1 MSQASPV
8 VEVQDLV
15 KRYRKAKVNAVDG
28 ISLRV
33 DAGEFFALLGPNGAG
48 KTTTISILTTTLAPT
63 SGMVRICGYEL
74 KRDPAAVRRNVG
86 IIFQNP
92 SLDMNLSGE
101 ENVRLH
107 AILYGLYRYRPAFR
121 MMPSAYRQQVH
132 ELAGVLGMESDMFQ
146 PVKKLS
152 GGMQR
157 KLEIIRGL
165 MHRPKVLFLDEPTR
179 GLDVASR
186 RTLWGYLRDVREQFK
201 VTIVLTTHYLEEA
214 EQADRLCILNHGRI
228 VAMGSPG
235 EVKSR
240 PAEEFLELDAD
251 DRGALRDELNKLN
264 LHFDEDAAS
273 LTVRLD
279 GRSAHEVVRSIDV
292 PLTRLRT
299 RQPSLE
305 DAYLQILAEETDE

>member
-1 MSQASPV
+1 MQSADAPA
-8 VEVQDLV
+8 VEVRELV
-15 KRYRKAKVNAVDG
+15 KRYRKAKFNAVDS
-28 ISLRV
+28 ISLTV
-33 DAGEFFALLGPNGAG
+33 AAGEFFALLGPNGAG
-48 KTTTISILTTTLAPT
+48 KTTTISILTTTLVPT
-63 SGMVRICGYEL
+63 SGSVKICGHDA
-74 KRDPAAVRRNVG
+74 KREAAAVRRQVG

-107 AILYGLYRYRPAFR
+107 AILYGLYTYRPAFR
-121 MMPSAYRQQVH
+121 LMPDAYRAQVRD
-132 ELAGVLGMESDMFQ
+132 LAAVLGMENDIFQ

-186 RTLWGYLRDVREQFK
+186 RSLWAYLREVRERYK
-201 VTIVLTTHYLEEA
+201 VTIVLTSHYLEEA

-228 VAMGSPG
+228 VAMGSPA
-235 EVKSR
+235 ELRSR
-240 PAEEFLELDAD
+240 PAEEFLELNAAD
-251 DRGALRDELNKLN
+251 RTRLRSELQRLQLDFDEGEAFSVKLN
-264 LHFDEDAAS
+264 
-273 LTVRLD
+273 
-279 GRSAHEVVRSIDV
+279 GRSAHDVVRSIEV
-292 PLTRLRT
+292 PLTSLRT

-305 DAYLQILAEETDE
+305 DAYLKILADE

>member
-1 MSQASPV
+1 MQSADAQA
-8 VEVQDLV
+8 VEVRELV
-15 KRYRKAKVNAVDG
+15 KRYRKAKFNAVDS
-28 ISLRV
+28 ISLTV
-33 DAGEFFALLGPNGAG
+33 AAGEFFALLGPNGAG
-48 KTTTISILTTTLAPT
+48 KTTTISILTTTLVPT
-63 SGMVRICGYEL
+63 SGSVKICGYDA
-74 KRDPAAVRRNVG
+74 KREAAAVRRQVG

-107 AILYGLYRYRPAFR
+107 AILYGLYTYRPAFR
-121 MMPSAYRQQVH
+121 LMPDAYRGQVRD
-132 ELAGVLGMESDMFQ
+132 LAAVLGMENDIFQ

-186 RTLWGYLRDVREQFK
+186 RSLWAYLREVRERYK
-201 VTIVLTTHYLEEA
+201 VTIVLTSHYLEEA

-235 EVKSR
+235 ELRSR
-240 PAEEFLELDAD
+240 PAEEFLELNAADRTRLRSELQRLQLDFDEGDAFTV
-251 DRGALRDELNKLN
+251 KLN
-264 LHFDEDAAS
+264 
-273 LTVRLD
+273 
-279 GRSAHEVVRSIDV
+279 GRSAHDVVRSIEV
-292 PLTRLRT
+292 PLTSLRT

-305 DAYLQILAEETDE
+305 DAYLKILADE

>member
-1 MSQASPV
+1 MRSADAPA
-8 VEVQDLV
+8 VEVRELV
-15 KRYRKAKVNAVDG
+15 KRYRKAKFNAVDS
-28 ISLRV
+28 ISLTV
-33 DAGEFFALLGPNGAG
+33 AAGEFFALLGPNGAG
-48 KTTTISILTTTLAPT
+48 KTTTISILTTTLVPT
-63 SGMVRICGYEL
+63 SGSVKICGHDA
-74 KRDPAAVRRNVG
+74 KRDAAAVRRQVG

-121 MMPSAYRQQVH
+121 LMPDAYRAQVRD
-132 ELAGVLGMESDMFQ
+132 LAGVLGMENDIFQ

-165 MHRPKVLFLDEPTR
+165 MHRPQVLFLDEPTR

-186 RTLWGYLRDVREQFK
+186 RSLWAYLREVRERYR
-201 VTIVLTTHYLEEA
+201 VTIVLTSHYLEEA

-228 VAMGSPG
+228 VAMASPG
-235 EVKSR
+235 ELRSR
-240 PAEEFLELDAD
+240 PAEEFLELNAADRTRLRSELQRLQLDFDEGDAFTV
-251 DRGALRDELNKLN
+251 KLN
-264 LHFDEDAAS
+264 
-273 LTVRLD
+273 
-279 GRSAHEVVRSIDV
+279 GRSAHDIVRSIQV
-292 PLTRLRT
+292 PLTSLRT

-305 DAYLQILAEETDE
+305 DAYLKILADE

>member
-1 MSQASPV
+1 MPSADAPA
-8 VEVQDLV
+8 VEVRELV
-15 KRYRKAKVNAVDG
+15 KRYRKAKFNAVDG
-28 ISLRV
+28 ISLTV
-33 DAGEFFALLGPNGAG
+33 AAGEFFALLGPNGAG
-48 KTTTISILTTTLAPT
+48 KTTTVSILTTTLAPT
-63 SGMVRICGYEL
+63 SGTVRICGHDTRRES
-74 KRDPAAVRRNVG
+74 AAVRRQVG

-107 AILYGLYRYRPAFR
+107 AILYGLYGYRPAYR
-121 MMPSAYRQQVH
+121 LMPDAYRAQVRD
-132 ELAGVLGMESDMFQ
+132 LASVLGMEKEIFQ

-186 RTLWGYLRDVREQFK
+186 RSLWAYLREVREQYH
-201 VTIVLTTHYLEEA
+201 VSIVLTSHYLEEA

-228 VAMGSPG
+228 VAMASPG
-235 EVKSR
+235 ELRSR
-240 PAEEFLELDAD
+240 PADEWLELDAA
-251 DRGALRDELNKLN
+251 DRALLRSELTELKLSFTENGA
-264 LHFDEDAAS
+264 FI
-273 LTVRLD
+273 VRLD
-279 GRSAHEVVRSIDV
+279 GRSAHEIVRSLHV
-292 PLTRLRT
+292 PLTQLRT

-305 DAYLQILAEETDE
+305 DAYLRILADE

>member
-1 MSQASPV
+1 MRSADARA
-8 VEVQDLV
+8 VEVRELV
-15 KRYRKAKVNAVDG
+15 KRYRKAKFNAVDS
-28 ISLRV
+28 ISLAV
-33 DAGEFFALLGPNGAG
+33 AAGEFFALLGPNGAG
-48 KTTTISILTTTLAPT
+48 KTTTISILTTTLVPT
-63 SGMVRICGYEL
+63 SGSVKICGHDA
-74 KRDPAAVRRNVG
+74 KREAAAVRRQVG

-121 MMPSAYRQQVH
+121 LMPDAYRAQVRD
-132 ELAGVLGMESDMFQ
+132 LAGVLGIENDIFQ

-186 RTLWGYLRDVREQFK
+186 RSLWAYLREVRERYK
-201 VTIVLTTHYLEEA
+201 VTIVLTSHYLEEA

-235 EVKSR
+235 ELRSR
-240 PAEEFLELDAD
+240 PAEEFLELNAAD
-251 DRGALRDELNKLN
+251 RTRLRSELQRLQLDFDEGEAFTVKLN
-264 LHFDEDAAS
+264 
-273 LTVRLD
+273 
-279 GRSAHEVVRSIDV
+279 GRSAHDIVRSIQV
-292 PLTRLRT
+292 PLTSLRT

-305 DAYLQILAEETDE
+305 DAYLKILADE

>member
-33 DAGEFFALLGPNGAG
+33 DPGEFFALLGPNGAG

-121 MMPSAYRQQVH
+121 MMPAAYRQQVH
-132 ELAGVLGMESDMFQ
+132 ELAGVLGMESDLFQ

-235 EVKSR
+235 EVKAR

-251 DRGALRDELNKLN
+251 DRGRLRDELKKLN
-264 LHFDEDAAS
+264 LHYEEDGTFV
-273 LTVRLD
+273 TVRLD

>member
-1 MSQASPV
+1 MRSADARA
-8 VEVQDLV
+8 VEVRELV
-15 KRYRKAKVNAVDG
+15 KRYRKAKFNAVDS
-28 ISLRV
+28 ISLTV
-33 DAGEFFALLGPNGAG
+33 AAGEFFALLGPNGAG
-48 KTTTISILTTTLAPT
+48 KTTTISILTTTLVPT
-63 SGMVRICGYEL
+63 SGSVKICGHDA
-74 KRDPAAVRRNVG
+74 KREAAAVRRQVG

-121 MMPSAYRQQVH
+121 LMPDAYRAQVRD
-132 ELAGVLGMESDMFQ
+132 LAGVLGIENDIFQ

-186 RTLWGYLRDVREQFK
+186 RSLWAYLREVRERYK
-201 VTIVLTTHYLEEA
+201 VTIVLTSHYLEEA

-235 EVKSR
+235 ELRSR
-240 PAEEFLELDAD
+240 PAEEFLELNAAD
-251 DRGALRDELNKLN
+251 RTRLRSELQRLQLDFDEGEAFTVKLN
-264 LHFDEDAAS
+264 
-273 LTVRLD
+273 
-279 GRSAHEVVRSIDV
+279 GRSAHDIVRSIQV
-292 PLTRLRT
+292 PLTSLRT

-305 DAYLQILAEETDE
+305 DAYLKILADE

>member
-1 MSQASPV
+1 MRSADAPA
-8 VEVQDLV
+8 VEVRELV
-15 KRYRKAKVNAVDG
+15 KRYRKAKFNAVDS
-28 ISLRV
+28 ISLTV
-33 DAGEFFALLGPNGAG
+33 AAGEFFALLGPNGAG
-48 KTTTISILTTTLAPT
+48 KTTTISILTTTLVPT
-63 SGMVRICGYEL
+63 SGSVKICGHDA
-74 KRDPAAVRRNVG
+74 KREAAAVRRQVG

-121 MMPSAYRQQVH
+121 LMPNAYRAQVRD
-132 ELAGVLGMESDMFQ
+132 LAGVLGMENDIFQ

-186 RTLWGYLRDVREQFK
+186 RSLWAYLREVRERYK
-201 VTIVLTTHYLEEA
+201 VTIVLTSHYLEEA

-235 EVKSR
+235 ELRSR
-240 PAEEFLELDAD
+240 PAEEFLELSAAD
-251 DRGALRDELNKLN
+251 RTRLRSELQRLQLDFDEGEAFTVKLN
-264 LHFDEDAAS
+264 
-273 LTVRLD
+273 
-279 GRSAHEVVRSIDV
+279 GRSAHDIVRSIQV
-292 PLTRLRT
+292 PLTSLRT

-305 DAYLQILAEETDE
+305 DAYLKILADE

>member
-1 MSQASPV
+1 MWSADAPA
-8 VEVQDLV
+8 VEVDDLV

-33 DAGEFFALLGPNGAG
+33 EAGEFFALLGPNGAG

-63 SGMVRICGYEL
+63 SGRIRICGYEL
-74 KRDPAAVRRNVG
+74 AKEPSKVRRRVG

-92 SLDMNLSGE
+92 SLDRNLSGE

-107 AILYGLYRYRPAFR
+107 AILYGLYPYRPAFR
-121 MMPSAYRQQVH
+121 LMPDEYRTQVR
-132 ELAGVLGMESDMFQ
+132 ERAAVLGMETDIQQ

-165 MHRPKVLFLDEPTR
+165 MHRPSVLFLDEPTR

-186 RTLWGYLRDVREQFK
+186 RSLWAYLREVRERYR

-235 EVKSR
+235 EVRLS
-240 PAEEFLELDAD
+240 PAEEFLELDAT
-251 DRGALRDELNKLN
+251 DRAQLRLELKKLN
-264 LHFDEDAAS
+264 LNFEEDGAF
-273 LTVRLD
+273 TVRLD
-279 GRSAHEVVRSIDV
+279 GRSAHEVIRSLDV

-305 DAYLQILAEETDE
+305 DAYLKILADE

>member
-1 MSQASPV
+1 MSQASSV
-8 VEVQDLV
+8 VDVQNLV
-15 KRYRKAKVNAVDG
+15 KRYRKAKVNAVDD

-33 DAGEFFALLGPNGAG
+33 EPGEFFALLGPNGAG
-48 KTTTISILTTTLAPT
+48 KTTTVSILTTTLAPT
-63 SGMVRICGYEL
+63 SGQVRICGYDL
-74 KRDPAAVRRNVG
+74 RRDPAAVRRNVG

-92 SLDMNLSGE
+92 SLDLNLSGE

-107 AILYGLYRYRPAFR
+107 AILYRMFHYRPAFR
-121 MMPSAYRQQVH
+121 MMPEAYRRHVH
-132 ELAGVLGMESDMFQ
+132 DLASVLGMEVDMFK
-146 PVKKLS
+146 PVKKMS

-165 MHRPKVLFLDEPTR
+165 MHQPKVLFLDEPTR

-186 RTLWGYLRDVREQFK
+186 RSLWGYLRDVREQFK

-240 PAEEFLELDAD
+240 PTEEYLELDAA
-251 DRGALRDELNKLN
+251 DRGKLRQELHELK
-264 LHFDEDAAS
+264 LHFEEDGVF
-273 LTVRLD
+273 TVRLD
-279 GRSAHEVVRSIDV
+279 GRSAHEIVRSLEV

-305 DAYLQILAEETDE
+305 DAYLKILADE